1 VTALS
6 EPSLPR
12 AIVAKIVSEVRSN
25 PQSREIL
32 IATYLPFLVNYVAPL
47 LHTNKMMFAQFKL
60 YFTRQWQVVFSDIPV
75 PDFEGVFDYETMIER
90 FYRHILEYRDRVHAK
105 LGLRGIVSGTELE
118 RATKMAIMDI
128 LYTAVIGILRFRG
141 EI

>member
-1 VTALS
+1 LS

-12 AIVAKIVSEVRSN
+12 AIVAKIVSDVRAN

-32 IATYLPFLVNYVAPL
+32 IATYLPFLVNYIAPL
-47 LHTNKMMFAQFKL
+47 LHTNKMMFVQFKL
-60 YFTRQWQVVFSDIPV
+60 YFTMQWQVVFHDIPV
-75 PDFEGVFDYETMIER
+75 PDFEGVFNYETMIER
-90 FYRHILEYRDRVHAK
+90 FYKHILEYKDRVYAR
-105 LGLRGIVSGTELE
+105 LGLRGIKSGAELE
-118 RATKMAIMDI
+118 HAIKLAIMDI